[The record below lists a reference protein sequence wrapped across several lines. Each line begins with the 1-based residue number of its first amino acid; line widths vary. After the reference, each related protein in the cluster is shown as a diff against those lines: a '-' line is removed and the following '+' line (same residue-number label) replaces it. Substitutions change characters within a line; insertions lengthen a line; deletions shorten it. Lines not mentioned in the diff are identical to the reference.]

1 MIRRILHSAVPFV
14 LLGGA
19 VCLPIRFAAAA
30 EPAELEVKAK
40 ALMEA
45 LTKGDYDAGAK
56 DFDDTM
62 KKVLPPDKLGETWK
76 GLLDKVGALKKQG
89 SPKTGKISKYD
100 AVWIE
105 CEYEKATLYTR
116 VVFGADGKV
125 TGLQF
130 TPSGPPTE
138 YKPPAYVN
146 REKFKETEVKV
157 GSGEWVLPGTL
168 ALPVGMGPFPAVV
181 LVHGSGPNDRD
192 ETLLGNKP
200 FRDLAWG
207 LASQGVA
214 VLRYEK
220 RSREYGGKLA
230 SIKDLTVKEEVL
242 DDALAAVA
250 LLQKTPGVDPKRV
263 FVLGHSL
270 GATAAPKLGQLDP
283 DITGVI
289 VMAGAARPIE
299 DLLVEQVEYGLSLVK
314 EPSDED
320 KAQVEKIKKDV
331 ARLKDPQLSPEELAS
346 GKLLGASF
354 TYWRSLRSLEPTETA
369 AKIKQPMLILQ
380 GERDYQVSMTDFR
393 IWKEATASRKDVALK
408 SYPKLNHLFVEGEGK
423 SRPEEY
429 QKEGHVAVYVIDD
442 IAAWIKRIPD

>member
-1 MIRRILHSAVPFV
+1 MTRRMLHSVV
-14 LLGGA
+14 LLVSLAAGMLAIAG
-19 VCLPIRFAAAA
+19 VAAAA
-30 EPAELEVKAK
+30 EPSEMEAKAK
-40 ALMEA
+40 ALMNA
-45 LTKGDYDAGAK
+45 LAKEDFDGAAK

-89 SPKTGKISKYD
+89 NPQAGKVQKYD

-105 CEYEKATLYTR
+105 CQYEKATLYTR

-130 TPSGPPTE
+130 TPSGPPAA
-138 YKPPAYVN
+138 YKAPAYVHP
-146 REKFKETEVKV
+146 EKFKETEVKV
-157 GSGEWVLPGTL
+157 GSGDWVLPGTL
-168 ALPVGMGPFPAVV
+168 ALPVGDGPFPAVV

-192 ETLLGNKP
+192 EAVLANKP

-220 RSREYGGKLA
+220 RSREYGAKLA
-230 SIKDLTVKEEVL
+230 AMKDLTVKEEVL

-250 LLQKTPGVDPKRV
+250 LLRKTTGVDPKRV

-283 DITGVI
+283 AIAGLI

-299 DLLVEQVEYGLSLVK
+299 DLLVEQMDYGLSLVK
-314 EPSDED
+314 DPTDEQ

-331 ARLKDPQLSPEELAS
+331 ARLKDPQLPPDELAA
-346 GKLLGASF
+346 GKILGASF
-354 TYWRSLRSLEPTETA
+354 AYWRSLRTLEPTKTA

-380 GERDYQVSMTDFR
+380 GERDYQVPMADFE
-393 IWKEATASRKDVALK
+393 IWLQATGDRKDVVCK

-429 QKEGHVAVYVIDD
+429 EKEGHIAGYVIDD
-442 IAAWIKRIPD
+442 IAAWIKKIPE

>member
-1 MIRRILHSAVPFV
+1 MIRRILHSVVP
-14 LLGGA
+14 L
-19 VCLPIRFAAAA
+19 VCLAGAAGLPVETAVAA
-30 EPAELEVKAK
+30 EGTGSEAKAK

-45 LTKGDYDAGAK
+45 LAKGDYDAGAK

-76 GLLDKVGALKKQG
+76 GLLEQVGALKKQG
-89 SPKTGKISKYD
+89 TPQTGKIEKYD

-105 CEYEKATLYTR
+105 CQFEKATLYMR
-116 VVFGADGKV
+116 VVFAADGKV

-130 TPSGPPTE
+130 TPSGPPAA
-138 YKPPAYVN
+138 YRAPAYVN
-146 REKFKETEVKV
+146 RDKFKETEVKV
-157 GSGEWVLPGTL
+157 GVGDWVLPGTL
-168 ALPVGMGPFPAVV
+168 ALPVGEGPFPAVV

-192 ETLLGNKP
+192 ETVLGNRP

-220 RSREYGGKLA
+220 RSREYGAKLA
-230 SIKDLTVKEEVL
+230 AMKDLTVKEEVL

-250 LLQKTPGVDPKRV
+250 LLRKTSGIDPKRV
-263 FVLGHSL
+263 FILGHSL

-283 DITGVI
+283 DIAGLI

-299 DLLVEQVEYGLSLVK
+299 DLLVEQMDYGLSLVK
-314 EPSDED
+314 EPTDEQ

-331 ARLKDPQLSPEELAS
+331 ARLKDPQLPPDELAA
-346 GKLLGASF
+346 GKILGASF
-354 TYWRSLRSLEPTETA
+354 TYWRSLHTLEPTVTA

-380 GERDYQVSMTDFR
+380 GERDYQVPMTDFGM
-393 IWKEATASRKDVALK
+393 WKEATAGRKDVVLK

-429 QKEGHVAVYVIDD
+429 QKEGHVAGYVIDD
-442 IAAWIKRIPD
+442 IAAWIQKKD

>member
-1 MIRRILHSAVPFV
+1 
-14 LLGGA
+14 
-19 VCLPIRFAAAA
+19 
-30 EPAELEVKAK
+30 
-40 ALMEA
+40 
-45 LTKGDYDAGAK
+45 
-56 DFDDTM
+56 
-62 KKVLPPDKLGETWK
+62 VLPPDKLGETWK

-89 SPKTGKISKYD
+89 NPKTGKILKYD

-138 YKPPAYVN
+138 YKAPAYVHP
-146 REKFKETEVKV
+146 EKFKETDVKV
-157 GSGEWVLPGTL
+157 GSGDWVLPGTL
-168 ALPVGMGPFPAVV
+168 ALPVGDGPFPAVV

-200 FRDLAWG
+200 FRDLGWG
-207 LASQGVA
+207 LASQDVA

-220 RSREYGGKLA
+220 RSREYGARLA
-230 SIKDLTVKEEVL
+230 AMKDLTVKEEVL

-250 LLQKTPGVDPKRV
+250 LLRKTSGVDPRRV

-270 GATAAPKLGQLDP
+270 GATAAPKVGQLDP
-283 DITGVI
+283 EIAGLI

-299 DLLVEQVEYGLSLVK
+299 DLLVEQMDYGLSLVK
-314 EPSDED
+314 DPTD
-320 KAQVEKIKKDV
+320 KQKAEVEKIKKDV
-331 ARLKDPQLSPEELAS
+331 ARLKDPHLPPDELAA
-346 GKLLGASF
+346 GKILGASF
-354 TYWRSLRSLEPTETA
+354 TYWRSLYSLEPTATA
-369 AKIKQPMLILQ
+369 AKVRQPMLILQ
-380 GERDYQVSMTDFR
+380 VPMTDFKL
-393 IWKEATASRKDVALK
+393 WKEATAGRKDVVLK

-429 QKEGHVAVYVIDD
+429 EKEGHVAGYVIDD
-442 IAAWIKRIPD
+442 IAAWIKGR